1 MGRGRMPLGDPGT
14 RRGGGRSRRLERKNR
29 KRWKRRKLGGHWDLL
44 DYRTPGHEV
53 EAGALALVGRA
64 SKTPGRETC
73 CKGVHG
79 GSCCSLGGEDMLR
92 VEGARSFQD
101 DVVAV
106 AVVAAAAAGDGD
118 V

>member
-14 RRGGGRSRRLERKNR
+14 RRGGSRSRRLERKNR

-53 EAGALALVGRA
+53 EAGALAPVGRA

-106 AVVAAAAAGDGD
+106 GVVAAAAGDGD